1 MKKAIALIL
10 ALVMVF
16 ALCAC
21 GAKTDASTP
30 APEAA
35 ETAPEQQSEAA
46 PADVIELRLSSDNS
60 PTDPICAAMYK
71 WSDAVKEATDGGLI
85 ITVYPSAQLGE
96 AEEATTACELGTI
109 DIVQGD
115 TGVISNW
122 VADYGLTAL
131 PFIVA
136 DYAEGEKMFYESDIV
151 AQMDAKLLEEY
162 GMRALGWG
170 WNGFRQFATKVPL
183 TDVASCKNIKMRCPQ
198 IDVYIDM
205 YNNLGMNPTII
216 SWNDAYTS
224 IQSNL
229 ADGLCCPA
237 QAIYDNGFHKLC
249 NCICRSN
256 HMLNVCGP
264 IINESVFQSL
274 PEEYQTILQET
285 WIEVRDS
292 YLNPTVSGSEDDY
305 FAKFEAEGCT
315 VTAFENR
322 DELIEIFA
330 PYWEQEAQEAGYA
343 DSLHQLFDLLG
354 IAY

>member
-1 MKKAIALIL
+1 MKKTLALIL
-10 ALVMVF
+10 ALVMAL
-16 ALCAC
+16 ALCPC
-21 GAKTDASTP
+21 GQGV
-30 APEAA
+30 EAA
-35 ETAPEQQSEAA
+35 AEA
-46 PADVIELRLSSDNS
+46 PAKVIELRLSSDNS
-60 PTDPICAAMYK
+60 PSDPICNAMYL
-71 WSDAVKEATDGGLI
+71 WSDAVKEATNGGLI

-136 DYAEGEKMFYESDIV
+136 DYSEGEKMFYDSDIV
-151 AQMDAKLLEEY
+151 ANMDAKLLEQY

-183 TDVASCKNIKMRCPQ
+183 TSVASCKDIKMRCPQ

-205 YNNLGMNPTII
+205 YKLLGMNPTII
-216 SWNDAYTS
+216 SWNDAYTG
-224 IQSNL
+224 IQSGM

-237 QAIYDNGFHKLC
+237 QAIYDNGFHKIC
-249 NCICRSN
+249 TCVCRSN

-264 IINESVFQSL
+264 VINEKVYQSL
-274 PEEYQTILQET
+274 PAEYQTILQDC
-285 WIEVRDS
+285 WIQVRDT
-292 YLNPTVSGSEDDY
+292 YLNPTVAGSEDDY

-315 VTAFENR
+315 VTAFENH
-322 DELIEIFA
+322 DELVELFA
-330 PYWEQEAQEAGYA
+330 PYWEQEAVENGYT
-343 DSLHQLFDLLG
+343 DSLHALFDVLG

>member
-1 MKKAIALIL
+1 MKKVLALIL

-21 GAKTDASTP
+21 GAESAAPKTDDA
-30 APEAA
+30 
-35 ETAPEQQSEAA
+35 AA
-46 PADVIELRLSSDNS
+46 PAAPEEPAAEVIELRLSSDNS
-60 PTDPICAAMYK
+60 PTDPICNAMYL
-71 WSDAVKEATDGGLI
+71 WSDAVKEATNGGLI
-85 ITVYPSAQLGE
+85 ITVYPSAQLGD
-96 AEEATTACELGTI
+96 AETATQGCELGSI

-136 DYAEGEKMFYESDIV
+136 DYEEGEVMFYESDIV
-151 AQMDAKLLEEY
+151 KNMDAKLLEEY

-170 WNGFRQFATKVPL
+170 WNGFRQFATKTPL

-198 IDVYIDM
+198 IDIYIKM
-205 YNNLGMNPTII
+205 YETLGMNPTIV
-216 SWNDAYTS
+216 SWNDAYTA
-224 IQSNL
+224 IQSGL

-249 NCICRSN
+249 TSICRSN

-264 IINESVFQSL
+264 VINEKVFQSL
-274 PEEYQTILQET
+274 PEEYQTILQDE
-285 WIEVRDS
+285 WIKVRDE
-292 YLNPTVSGSEDDY
+292 YLNPTVSGSEDEY

-315 VTAFENR
+315 VTSFENKQ
-322 DELIEIFA
+322 EIIDLFK
-330 PYWEQEAQEAGYA
+330 PVWEEEAEENGYT
-343 DSLHQLFDLLG
+343 DSLFALYDAFG
-354 IAY
+354 IAH

>member
-1 MKKAIALIL
+1 MKKTLALIL
-10 ALVMVF
+10 ALVMAF
-16 ALCAC
+16 ALCPC
-21 GAKTDASTP
+21 GQGV
-30 APEAA
+30 EAA
-35 ETAPEQQSEAA
+35 AEA
-46 PADVIELRLSSDNS
+46 PAKVIELRLSSDNS
-60 PTDPICAAMYK
+60 PSDPICNAMYL
-71 WSDAVKEATDGGLI
+71 WSDAVKEATNGGLI

-136 DYAEGEKMFYESDIV
+136 DYSEGEKMFYDSDIV
-151 AQMDAKLLEEY
+151 ANMDAKLLEQY

-183 TDVASCKNIKMRCPQ
+183 TSVASCKDIKMRCPQ

-205 YNNLGMNPTII
+205 YKLLGMNPTII
-216 SWNDAYTS
+216 SWNDAYTG
-224 IQSNL
+224 IQSGM

-237 QAIYDNGFHKLC
+237 QAIYDNGFHKIC
-249 NCICRSN
+249 TCVCRSN

-264 IINESVFQSL
+264 VINEKVYQSL
-274 PEEYQTILQET
+274 PAEYQTILQDC
-285 WIEVRDS
+285 WIQVRDT
-292 YLNPTVSGSEDDY
+292 YLNPTVAGSEDDY

-315 VTAFENR
+315 VTAFENH
-322 DELIEIFA
+322 DELVELFA
-330 PYWEQEAQEAGYA
+330 PYWEQEAAENGYT
-343 DSLHQLFDLLG
+343 DSLHALFDVLG